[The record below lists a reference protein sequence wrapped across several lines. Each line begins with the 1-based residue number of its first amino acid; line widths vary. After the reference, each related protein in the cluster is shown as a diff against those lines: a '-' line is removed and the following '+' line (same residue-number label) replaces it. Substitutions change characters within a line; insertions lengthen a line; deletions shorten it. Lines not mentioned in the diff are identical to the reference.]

1 MMTQSVLTSK
11 SVMFALFVV
20 LVALAIP
27 ELVPAISTQEATAP
41 ISLQDAVLL
50 PAVFKSGSWVEVGTG
65 SATGGG
71 ISNDDGFSYSPSI
84 AVAPDGTVYVA
95 WHSDNPTEDSE
106 IYIRRWN
113 GSSWEEVGAG
123 SATGGGISN
132 NSGSSAG
139 PFVSVAPD
147 GIPYVAWTDFSLGN
161 PEIYIRRWNG
171 SSWEE
176 VGAGSA
182 SGGGIS
188 NNLGSSYGGGLAVA
202 PDGTPYVVW
211 SNNTSAGDPEIFV
224 RRWNGS
230 NWEEVGVG
238 SATGG
243 GISNDTGSSYGPS
256 IAIASSGTPYIAWE
270 NEDIQEGYREIYI
283 RRWNGSSWEEV
294 GASSASG
301 GGISNNS
308 GFSAATSTA
317 VAPDGTPYV
326 AWQNYVSGDNNY
338 EIYIRRWNGSSWEEV
353 GAGSAT
359 GGGISNTSGYSEYPS
374 LVIAPDGTL
383 TIAWRDDSSGNA
395 ESYVRQWRG
404 ANWEEIGSNSA
415 SEGGISNNGGNS
427 YEQRA
432 TLAPNGTP
440 YVAWMDNSNGN
451 WEIYVRRWQE

>member
-1 MMTQSVLTSK
+1 MTQSVLTSK

-132 NSGSSAG
+132 
-139 PFVSVAPD
+139 
-147 GIPYVAWTDFSLGN
+147 
-161 PEIYIRRWNG
+161 
-171 SSWEE
+171 
-176 VGAGSA
+176 
-182 SGGGIS
+182 
-188 NNLGSSYGGGLAVA
+188 
-202 PDGTPYVVW
+202 
-211 SNNTSAGDPEIFV
+211 
-224 RRWNGS
+224 
-230 NWEEVGVG
+230 
-238 SATGG
+238 
-243 GISNDTGSSYGPS
+243 
-256 IAIASSGTPYIAWE
+256 
-270 NEDIQEGYREIYI
+270 
-283 RRWNGSSWEEV
+283 
-294 GASSASG
+294 
-301 GGISNNS
+301 
-308 GFSAATSTA
+308 
-317 VAPDGTPYV
+317 
-326 AWQNYVSGDNNY
+326 
-338 EIYIRRWNGSSWEEV
+338 
-353 GAGSAT
+353 
-359 GGGISNTSGYSEYPS
+359 TSGYSEYPS